1 MDVILEL
8 KMTSKQF
15 A

>member
-8 KMTSKQF
+8 P
-15 A
+15 

>member
-8 KMTSKQF
+8 PQHNCT
-15 A
+15 